1 MVIVIVVVV
10 AMMLLAAEVLSP
22 QSLSM
27 PVSPVRVALTHPLV
41 TCSNKTDLKPMKT
54 CMCVRS

>member
-27 PVSPVRVALTHPLV
+27 PVFTGQSRPYAPFGHVFQ
-41 TCSNKTDLKPMKT
+41 
-54 CMCVRS
+54 